1 MSTTFAII
9 TKSGEKPIA
18 RRVGGRNGAEMW
30 FTDELAEMLPNE
42 TPVIPLDNSAQGIY
56 TIGDIKNHILNQ
68 NLNNINET
76 TNMRNKKRIQRFKK
90 NLREAPIDYG
100 DRPERMDPSI
110 QRKIESGEFPGAGS
124 EAFPSVDPSG
134 IPSKFEELVA
144 SERFKSV
151 VDKVKTYTGLRNVTP
166 QSFMQLQ
173 QMMMAA
179 TQRILQLE
187 SQHKEELEELAVKIV
202 REEMAIPEDALQF
215 DAKIV
220 GMGQIDMS
228 GMQGQSQEQQM
239 DSEEEAME
247 EFEDFDLEKQK
258 RRFLNQLIQGASKK
272 GHYMFHLV
280 EDELN
285 NIDPN
290 LINLYGVMMS
300 INDLVYWIMPD
311 QTTMMMAQSGSSMAG
326 KEEVDPDTD
335 PPTVIAR
342 GITFPVLVHE
352 LVKGVME
359 VLATQGL
366 PDDPNKAQRVM
377 DSEDTLVAEVWDLR
391 LGPVI
396 WEKFRE
402 SYPHE
407 LLQDDKREIQNYLFS
422 EFASMDAKDM
432 FRLAKKILSG
442 GEEGKEELE
451 RMVNDIIAQLNEESY
466 EDEYYDDEGDTMYDD
481 NGDVLGTLDLP
492 KNDGGKEYNI
502 DDILDKI
509 GRSGMSSLSKGEL
522 EFLRNQSKS

>member
-1 MSTTFAII
+1 M
-9 TKSGEKPIA
+9 KS
-18 RRVGGRNGAEMW
+18 
-30 FTDELAEMLPNE
+30 
-42 TPVIPLDNSAQGIY
+42 
-56 TIGDIKNHILNQ
+56 
-68 NLNNINET
+68 
-76 TNMRNKKRIQRFKK
+76 KRTLKEFKRQ
-90 NLREAPIDYG
+90 LFEAPIDYG
-100 DRPERMDPSI
+100 DRPERMDPSL
-110 QRKIESGEFPGAGS
+110 QRKIETGDFPGADS
-124 EAFPSVDPSG
+124 DAYPSVDPSG
-134 IPSKFEELVA
+134 IPSNFEELVA

-151 VDKVKTYTGLRNVTP
+151 VDKVKNYTGLRNVTP

-173 QMMMAA
+173 QMLMGA

-187 SQHKEELEELAVKIV
+187 SQHKQELEELAVKIV
-202 REEMAIPEDALQF
+202 REEMAIPPDALQF

-220 GMGQIDMS
+220 GMGEISME
-228 GMQGQSQEQQM
+228 GMQGQSQEQQTPQQQM

-247 EFEDFDLEKQK
+247 EFEDFDIEKQK

-280 EDELN
+280 EEELN
-285 NIDPN
+285 NISPD

-311 QTTMMMAQSGSSMAG
+311 QTTMMMAQSGQGMAG

-335 PPTVIAR
+335 PPTVKAQ

-402 SYPHE
+402 AYPHD
-407 LLQDDKREIQNYLFS
+407 LLQDDKREVQNYLFS
-422 EFASMDAKDM
+422 EFASMEATEM
-432 FRLAKKILSG
+432 FALAKKILSG
-442 GEEGKEELE
+442 GDEGREELE
-451 RMVNDIIAQLNEESY
+451 RIVKGIIAQLNEEAY
-466 EDEYYDDEGDTMYDD
+466 EDATGDYEDDGDTAVAGSDTAD
-481 NGDVLGTLDLP
+481 ILGTLDVP
-492 KNDGGKEYNI
+492 KPDTGQEYDV

-509 GRSGMSSLSKGEL
+509 GRSGMASLTKGEL
-522 EFLRNQSKS
+522 EFLRNQSKSNKD

>member
-1 MSTTFAII
+1 M
-9 TKSGEKPIA
+9 KS
-18 RRVGGRNGAEMW
+18 
-30 FTDELAEMLPNE
+30 
-42 TPVIPLDNSAQGIY
+42 
-56 TIGDIKNHILNQ
+56 
-68 NLNNINET
+68 
-76 TNMRNKKRIQRFKK
+76 KRTLKEFKRQ
-90 NLREAPIDYG
+90 LFEAPIDYG
-100 DRPERMDPSI
+100 DRPERMDPSL
-110 QRKIESGEFPGAGS
+110 QRKIETGDFPGADS
-124 EAFPSVDPSG
+124 DAYPSVDPSG
-134 IPSKFEELVA
+134 IPSNFEELVA

-151 VDKVKTYTGLRNVTP
+151 VDKVKNYTGLRNVTP

-173 QMMMAA
+173 QMLMGA

-187 SQHKEELEELAVKIV
+187 SQHKQELEELAVKIV
-202 REEMAIPEDALQF
+202 REEMAIPPDALQF

-220 GMGQIDMS
+220 GMGEISME
-228 GMQGQSQEQQM
+228 GMQGQSQEQQTPQQQTPQQQM

-247 EFEDFDLEKQK
+247 EFEDFDIEKQK

-280 EDELN
+280 EEELN
-285 NIDPN
+285 NISPD

-311 QTTMMMAQSGSSMAG
+311 QTTMMMAQSGQGMAG

-335 PPTVIAR
+335 PPTVKAQ

-402 SYPHE
+402 SYPE
-407 LLQDDKREIQNYLFS
+407 DLLQDDKREIQNYLFS
-422 EFASMDAKDM
+422 EFASMEATDM
-432 FRLAKKILSG
+432 FALAKKILSG
-442 GEEGKEELE
+442 GDEGRKELE
-451 RMVNDIIAQLNEESY
+451 RIVKGIIAQLNEEAY
-466 EDEYYDDEGDTMYDD
+466 EDSTGDYEDDGDTAVAGSDTAD
-481 NGDVLGTLDLP
+481 ILGTLDVP
-492 KNDGGKEYNI
+492 KPDTGQEYDV

-509 GRSGMSSLSKGEL
+509 GRSGMASLTKGEL